1 VTDVPHATEDA
12 PSYRSHFLPR
22 TRTGRAATIAFLL
35 LLAFAQ
41 PPLVYVLANRIEPWL
56 LGMPFLYVY
65 LLTVYIALIGVLVWA
80 RRRGL

>member
-1 VTDVPHATEDA
+1 VPHATENA

-22 TRTGRAATIAFLL
+22 TRAGRVATIAFFL
-35 LLAFAQ
+35 LLAFAE
-41 PPLVYVLANRIEPWL
+41 PPLVFVLANRIEPWL

-65 LLTVYIALIGVLVWA
+65 LLMVYIALICVLVWA